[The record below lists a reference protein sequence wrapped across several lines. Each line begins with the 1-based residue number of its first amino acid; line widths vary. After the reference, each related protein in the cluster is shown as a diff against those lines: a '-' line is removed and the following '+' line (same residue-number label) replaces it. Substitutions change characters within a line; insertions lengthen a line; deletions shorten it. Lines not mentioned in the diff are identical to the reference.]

1 MIGIGTIV
9 NTVAVIAGGLIG
21 LCLKG
26 ALKKRFQDI
35 VMQALGLAVIFIGAS
50 GAMSYFTEISGA
62 DYETANT
69 ILMVLS
75 LAIGAVIGEFMNIN
89 KRTEDFGTWLKKKFS
104 SENDSKFVDGFISAS
119 LTICV
124 GAMAIVGPLEDAL
137 LGNPSILYT
146 KSILDF
152 VILIVLSCSMGK
164 GAIFSVIPLVAIQGG
179 FTLLAGLIDPLLN
192 DFAVANISFIGS
204 MLIFCIGINL
214 MFDKKIKI
222 ANMLP
227 SLLIVAIGS
236 YLI

>member
-26 ALKKRFQDI
+26 ALKQRFQDI
-35 VMQALGLAVIFIGAS
+35 VMQALGLAVIFIGIS
-50 GAMSYFTEISGA
+50 GTVSYMSEISGT

-69 ILMVLS
+69 ILMVIS
-75 LAIGAVIGEFMNIN
+75 LALGSVIGELLNIS
-89 KRTEDFGTWLKKKFS
+89 KRTEDFGVWLRKKFS

-124 GAMAIVGPLEDAL
+124 GAMAIIGPLEDAL
-137 LGNPSILYT
+137 LSNPSILYA

-152 VILIVLSCSMGK
+152 VILIVLTCSMGK
-164 GAIFSVIPLVAIQGG
+164 GAIFSVIPLVAIQGS
-179 FTLLAGLIDPLLN
+179 FTLLAGLIDPILT
-192 DFAVANISFIGS
+192 DFAVANISFVGS

-227 SLLIVAIGS
+227 SLLVVAVGS
-236 YLI
+236 YFI

>member
-9 NTVAVIAGGLIG
+9 NTIAVIAGGLIG

-35 VMQALGLAVIFIGAS
+35 VMQALGLAVIFIGVS
-50 GAMSYFTEISGA
+50 GAVSYFTEISGK

-69 ILMVLS
+69 ILMVAS
-75 LAIGAVIGEFMNIN
+75 LALGSIIGEFLNIS
-89 KRTEDFGTWLKKKFS
+89 KKTEDFGIWLRKKFN
-104 SENDSKFVDGFISAS
+104 SENDNKFVDGFICAS

-124 GAMAIVGPLEDAL
+124 GAMAIIGPFEDAL
-137 LGNPSILYT
+137 LGDASILYT

-179 FTLLAGLIDPLLN
+179 FTLLAGVIAPILT

-204 MLIFCIGINL
+204 MLIFCIGVNL

-227 SLLIVAIGS
+227 SLLVVAIGS
-236 YLI
+236 YFI